1 MATDQPPDTAINV
14 DTEAVRWVDKTIF
27 CVQDSGLILSTGSVT
42 TMPETTLSELLERN
56 DRHVESLDKTH
67 FDTVRT
73 AQDPAVVSIC
83 CSDSRVPQEGMWDVD
98 EPGWIFTV
106 GNIGNQVWEARDGGQ
121 ILSGDVLYPIEHT
134 ETGVAVVV
142 GHTGC
147 GAITA
152 ALEAVRTS
160 GDGAVDMPP
169 GVEARIE
176 SLRPV
181 IESGLADDR
190 VSEDCDVGLVNQL
203 VEYNVD
209 RQIEFLRAND
219 AVPDSETVLGF
230 VYDFQSVYGDVPG
243 RCYLVNH
250 DGETAPGRLREMVS
264 TEFYHHIRR
273 LLGPNPEQ

>member
-1 MATDQPPDTAINV
+1 
-14 DTEAVRWVDKTIF
+14 
-27 CVQDSGLILSTGSVT
+27 
-42 TMPETTLSELLERN
+42 MPETTLSELLERN

-203 VEYNVD
+203 
-209 RQIEFLRAND
+209 
-219 AVPDSETVLGF
+219 GF